1 MKNKEVAIKMLRSLE
16 DNLDFDMVDE
26 VRDIIEFINK
36 NL

>member
-1 MKNKEVAIKMLRSLE
+1 MKNKEIAIKMLRSLE